1 MRDALSLRVLMLP
14 STLYTP
20 ILVLSNKTNNEKLYP
35 LLIFKIKETAEN
47 DTKNLFRYLFSLI
60 CWLVEIK
67 MSKGLNLEM
76 LESLCFIKLH

>member
-1 MRDALSLRVLMLP
+1 MPNPCGMLYPCGSITLDA
-14 STLYTP
+14 TLYP
-20 ILVLSNKTNNEKLYP
+20 NNKTNNEKLYP
-35 LLIFKIKETAEN
+35 LLIFKTKETAEN

-67 MSKGLNLEM
+67 MSKGINLGM